1 MTRVIAVAAVVIG
14 AGALA
19 SGQQP
24 APAGA
29 GAGAGAAPMI
39 VVAGQGTAGF
49 ADGRG
54 AEARFNKPIRLAPL
68 GADAIAVSDIYNHAI
83 RAVVLNN

>member
-24 APAGA
+24 AP
-29 GAGAGAAPMI
+29 AGAGAAPMI

>member
-24 APAGA
+24 APA